1 MLLTRA
7 NIPATKVDAITTVMP
22 IADMVLKCSP
32 KINTAM
38 ITPMTGSSEI
48 SRPETLAGTV
58 FMPLFHNR

>member
-1 MLLTRA
+1 
-7 NIPATKVDAITTVMP
+7 MP
-22 IADMVLKCSP
+22 IADMLLKMFPP